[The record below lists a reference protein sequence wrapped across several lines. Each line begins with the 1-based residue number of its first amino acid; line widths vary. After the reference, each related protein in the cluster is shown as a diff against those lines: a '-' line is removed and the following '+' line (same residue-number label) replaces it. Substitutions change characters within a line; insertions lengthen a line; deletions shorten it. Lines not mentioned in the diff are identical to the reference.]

1 MPDVSAR
8 LAQLDADRRKLV
20 EKLLREQ
27 NGAPPPSASAPPPML
42 TFVPEPGT
50 VIDADPGE
58 TVKAGFLRFYNTV
71 SEQLDATEVGEFS
84 FFLNYGYS
92 PDLNPQH
99 AAVKLPARFIN
110 KNSVQ
115 LVLELIGDHDLR
127 GARVLDVG
135 CGRGGTVHVLKEF
148 FSCGSINGVDLS
160 PKAIEFCR
168 SRHKSPDVRFDVGD
182 AERLSFPD
190 GTFDVVTNVESS
202 HSYPNV
208 KAFYAGVYRVLGA
221 GGVFLYTD
229 CLPAETV
236 ADSVGSLARQ
246 GFVIERETDIT
257 SNVLKSCDEIA
268 LTRVAAFHES
278 NAPDLMA
285 NFLAVPGSE
294 VYDQMKSRRWRY
306 MIYRFRKPASLR

>member
-27 NGAPPPSASAPPPML
+27 PGAPSSSAPPPPML
-42 TFVPEPGT
+42 TFVPAPGT
-50 VIDADPGE
+50 AVDADPGE
-58 TVKAGFLRFYNTV
+58 TAKAGFLHFYNTV

-92 PDLNPQH
+92 PDLHPQH
-99 AAVKLPARFIN
+99 AAITLPARFIN

-115 LVLELIGDHDLR
+115 LVLELIGDHDIR

-135 CGRGGTVHVLKEF
+135 CGRGGTVYVLKEF
-148 FSCGSINGVDLS
+148 FRCASINGVDLS
-160 PKAIEFCR
+160 PKAIGFCR
-168 SRHKSPDVRFDVGD
+168 SRHTFPDVRFDVGD

-208 KAFYAGVYRVLGA
+208 KAFYDGVYRVLRP

-236 ADSVGSLARQ
+236 VESVGYLARL

-268 LTRVAAFHES
+268 VTRVAAFHEG
-278 NAPDLMA
+278 NEPDLMA

-306 MIYRFRKPASLR
+306 MIYRFRKPAALR